1 MKNNNLSKEFIYQG
15 LALILS
21 IIIVHA
27 FYVSVVRP
35 EAQATILEQQIMIAE
50 DINYVPNRS
59 FYVIIKD
66 FEQEACLS

>member
-27 FYVSVVRP
+27 FYVSYWGKSGLVDP
-35 EAQATILEQQIMIAE
+35 GL
-50 DINYVPNRS
+50 
-59 FYVIIKD
+59 
-66 FEQEACLS
+66 

>member
-35 EAQATILEQQIMIAE
+35 EAQATIQEQQIMIAE
-50 DINYVPNRS
+50 KP
-59 FYVIIKD
+59 
-66 FEQEACLS
+66 ALS